1 MWAFLCMEHVR
12 AVYHHV
18 RRTQGRRGWK
28 APGVRGGRC
37 SFWGGIVSWVAPDRH
52 QICLFS
58 HIQICVF
65 LSHFVQFIF
74 VDVNAL
80 V

>member
-28 APGVRGGRC
+28 APGVRGGGAASGGE
-37 SFWGGIVSWVAPDRH
+37 SFPGSL
-52 QICLFS
+52 QISTRFVCFPTFGY
-58 HIQICVF
+58 VY